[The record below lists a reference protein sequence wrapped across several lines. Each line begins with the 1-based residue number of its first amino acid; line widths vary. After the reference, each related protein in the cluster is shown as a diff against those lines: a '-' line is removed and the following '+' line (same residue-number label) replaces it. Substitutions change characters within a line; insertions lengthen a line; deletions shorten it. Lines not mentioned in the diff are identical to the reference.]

1 MRHYILTTT
10 KFAEEC
16 ITYLTYGSTQSNWL
30 ANIDAGDMIF
40 LSQFNYKSQDLFGP
54 FRVTKTL
61 FYDKTIIYPQQKY
74 FFRIQYNSIGAIKK
88 ITETDLYLNGI
99 KSGNIAAYFQIINL
113 IQQNKHLHCI
123 CLTKDEGETILN
135 TFLKIG
141 IEYGNNLKRS
151 IQGNLKNTSSDIDC
165 EYIYNKNKLDKKCY
179 FSSESDLET
188 YIIFSTKI
196 TKSDEYKN
204 VNKLLNKYPNNGL
217 QYSEIYNQFIFGNA
231 YPSDIVILNK
241 ENINIFEL
249 KKDKLSNSNIAQI
262 EKEIEKHLYYSLF
275 SNRVKSNTG
284 INRFNFYLTYLKD
297 NASEQFE
304 QSIIKKYKYLCNKII
319 SLRENT
325 ITFVE
330 YEVKDKIL
338 LLKEKNP

>member
-1 MRHYILTTT
+1 MKYYILTTT

-30 ANIDAGDMIF
+30 ANIDVGDIIF

-54 FRVTKTL
+54 FQVTKTL

-74 FFRIQYNSIGAIKK
+74 FFRIQYNPIGAIKK
-88 ITETDLYLNGI
+88 IAETDLYLRGI
-99 KSGNIAAYFQIINL
+99 ESGSIAASFQIISL

-123 CLTKDEGETILN
+123 CLTKDEGEAILN

-141 IEYGNNLKRS
+141 IEYSNNLKPS
-151 IQGNLKNTSSDIDC
+151 IQSNLKNISNDIDC

-188 YIIFSTKI
+188 YIIFSIKI
-196 TKSDEYKN
+196 TKSNEYKN

-217 QYSEIYNQFIFGNA
+217 QCSAIYNQFIFGNA

-241 ENINIFEL
+241 ENTNVFEL

-275 SNRVKSNTG
+275 SNRIKSNTE

-297 NASEQFE
+297 NASGQFK
-304 QSIIKKYKYLCNKII
+304 QSIIEKYKHLFNKIVY
-319 SLRENT
+319 LRENT

-330 YEVKDKIL
+330 YEVKDKML
-338 LLKEKNP
+338 LLEEQ

>member
-1 MRHYILTTT
+1 MKYYILTTT

-30 ANIDAGDMIF
+30 ANINVGDMIF
-40 LSQFNYKSQDLFGP
+40 ISQFNYKSQDLFGP

-74 FFRIQYNSIGAIKK
+74 FFRIQYNPIGAIKK
-88 ITETDLYLNGI
+88 IGETDLYLRGI
-99 KSGNIAAYFQIINL
+99 ESNNIAAYFQIINL
-113 IQQNKHLHCI
+113 IQQNKHLHCM
-123 CLTKDEGETILN
+123 CLTKDEGEAILN

-141 IEYGNNLKRS
+141 IEYANNLKSS
-151 IQGNLKNTSSDIDC
+151 IQSNLKNISSNIDC

-179 FSSESDLET
+179 FSSESDLEA
-188 YIIFSTKI
+188 YIIFSIKI

-217 QYSEIYNQFIFGNA
+217 QCEIYNQFIFGNA

-241 ENINIFEL
+241 ENINVFEL

-275 SNRVKSNTG
+275 SNRIKSNTG

-304 QSIIKKYKYLCNKII
+304 QSIIKKYKHLCNKII
-319 SLRENT
+319 GLRENT

-338 LLKEKNP
+338 LLEEQ

>member
-1 MRHYILTTT
+1 MKYYILTTT

-16 ITYLTYGSTQSNWL
+16 VTYLTYGSTQSNWL
-30 ANIDAGDMIF
+30 ANIDVGDMIF
-40 LSQFNYKSQDLFGP
+40 LSQFNYKSQDLFGL

-74 FFRIQYNSIGAIKK
+74 FFRIQYNPIDTIKK
-88 ITETDLYLNGI
+88 ITETDLYLHGI
-99 KSGNIAAYFQIINL
+99 ESGNIATYFQIINL

-123 CLTKDEGETILN
+123 CLTKDEGEAILN

-141 IEYGNNLKRS
+141 IEHDNNLKPS
-151 IQGNLKNTSSDIDC
+151 IQSNLKNISSEIDC
-165 EYIYNKNKLDKKCY
+165 EYIYNKNRLDKKGH

-204 VNKLLNKYPNNGL
+204 VNKLLNKYPNNSL
-217 QYSEIYNQFIFGNA
+217 QCSEIYNQFIFGNA

-241 ENINIFEL
+241 ENINVFEL

-275 SNRVKSNTG
+275 SNRIKSNTG
-284 INRFNFYLTYLKD
+284 INKFNFYLTYLKD

-304 QSIIKKYKYLCNKII
+304 QSIIKKYKYLCDKII

-330 YEVKDKIL
+330 YKVKDKIL
-338 LLKEKNP
+338 LLDEQ